1 MGEGRDRRAKAP
13 APLQSLAL
21 GKGYKEAGGMISL

>member
-13 APLQSLAL
+13 APLRFLAL
-21 GKGYKEAGGMISL
+21 GKGYKEAGGMIPL